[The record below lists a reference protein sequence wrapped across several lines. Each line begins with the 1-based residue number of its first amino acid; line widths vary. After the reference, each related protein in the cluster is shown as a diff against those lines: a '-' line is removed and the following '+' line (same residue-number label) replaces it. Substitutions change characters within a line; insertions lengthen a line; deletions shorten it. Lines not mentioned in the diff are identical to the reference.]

1 MARGDILIAEDDPIL
16 RNLYIKKFTL
26 NAYEVRT
33 AEDGEE
39 AIRQIMAKPPDML
52 LCDLNMPKVNGMQV
66 LQQFPRNRRTF
77 PIIILTN
84 YGDEKTRNTAVELGA
99 DDYFVKKDM
108 TIKSLVEMVEK
119 LMMFKQR

>member
-39 AIRQIMAKPPDML
+39 AIRQIVAKPPEML

-84 YGDEKTRNTAVELGA
+84 YGDEKTRNTALELGA
-99 DDYFVKKDM
+99 DGYFVKKDM

-119 LMMFKQR
+119 LMMFKR